1 MWGATTEARTQVKVL
16 KVRAYAPTARCATTS
31 LEVPKADAT
40 KIPKV
45 PRVPTLES
53 APKVAR
59 DMDPKVA

>member
-1 MWGATTEARTQVKVL
+1 MWGATAEAKTQVKVL
-16 KVRAYAPTARCATTS
+16 MVRAYAPTARCATTS
-31 LEVPKADAT
+31 LVVPKADAT
-40 KIPKV
+40 KVPKV